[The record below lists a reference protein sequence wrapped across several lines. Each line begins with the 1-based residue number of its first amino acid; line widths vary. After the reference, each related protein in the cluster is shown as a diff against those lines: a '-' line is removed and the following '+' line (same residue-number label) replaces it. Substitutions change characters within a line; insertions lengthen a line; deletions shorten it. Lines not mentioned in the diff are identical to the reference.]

1 MPKVPPNI
9 RRCEICNYETKHKHN
24 FEAHVKTKKHL
35 ERVEHAGKDENKYHE
50 CSLCN
55 RRYNSYTGL
64 WKHKKICKPPTP
76 EPTSTLA
83 NIDNPAIVASLQ
95 ELHQKMDT
103 IQSTGLTTG
112 APVINQFN
120 QINNN
125 VTNQIINNILHHDV
139 TVKYLNANYK
149 NAMTL
154 DEFIQRIKF
163 KKKDYEIFEKNES
176 GIKST
181 KELLA
186 RQIGEIP
193 VHKRP
198 LHCARPV
205 TDEPTTFFV
214 KTKDEWIQ
222 ECQCRIEYDL
232 HTKPFARGQSKY
244 GVSNL
249 VDNYAN
255 ILYDTCDKYSK
266 TDSRF
271 GKYKNKIDTIYQSYD
286 EVQMTRYLGEQE
298 RLISPDPANR
308 MIENGEQEG
317 SDSISESSSE
327 SDSDTESET
336 KSDNDER
343 KTSSQS
349 TKKPPSKTAVVPKPT
364 PKPKF
369 DLSNKLVNRLEID
382 PALTTPTPTP
392 NPVEIS
398 I

>member
-1 MPKVPPNI
+1 MPQWECAC
-9 RRCEICNYETKHKHN
+9 CEYITHIKSNYD
-24 FEAHVKTKKHL
+24 AHMKSKKHIKRL
-35 ERVEHAGKDENKYHE
+35 EEGNVSPPRTESKHTHTCPN
-50 CSLCN
+50 CSKVYSS
-55 RRYNSYTGL
+55 RSGL
-64 WKHKKICKPPTP
+64 WNHSKVCKG

-83 NIDNPAIVASLQ
+83 NMNNPAIVASLQ
-95 ELHQKMDT
+95 ELHQKVDT

-139 TVKYLNANYK
+139 TVSYLNANYK
-149 NAMTL
+149 NAMTM

-205 TDEPTTFFV
+205 TNKPTTFFV
-214 KTKDEWIQ
+214 KTKNEWIQ
-222 ECQCRIEYDL
+222 EPQSYIEYDL
-232 HTKPFARGQSKY
+232 HTKPFERGQSEY
-244 GVSNL
+244 NSSNL
-249 VDNYAN
+249 VDNYTH
-255 ILYDTCDKYSK
+255 IMYDTCDKYSK
-266 TDSRF
+266 TDSKYD
-271 GKYKNKIDTIYQSYD
+271 KYKNKIKTISRGYNQV
-286 EVQMTRYLGEQE
+286 ELIRYLGEQE
-298 RLISPDPANR
+298 ELISPDPANR

-317 SDSISESSSE
+317 SDSSSESESSSE
-327 SDSDTESET
+327 SDSDTESEAD
-336 KSDNDER
+336 SDNDER
-343 KTSSQS
+343 NAPTPSSA
-349 TKKPPSKTAVVPKPT
+349 TKPSSKTAVVPKPT

-382 PALTTPTPTP
+382 PALTNTTPTPAS
-392 NPVEIS
+392 VEIS

>member
-1 MPKVPPNI
+1 MPQWECAC
-9 RRCEICNYETKHKHN
+9 CEYITHIKSNYD
-24 FEAHVKTKKHL
+24 AHMKSKKHIKRL
-35 ERVEHAGKDENKYHE
+35 EEGNVSPPRTESKHTHTCPN
-50 CSLCN
+50 CSKVYSS
-55 RRYNSYTGL
+55 RSGL
-64 WKHKKICKPPTP
+64 WNHSKVCKG

-83 NIDNPAIVASLQ
+83 NMNNPAIVASLQ
-95 ELHQKMDT
+95 ELHQKVDT

-139 TVKYLNANYK
+139 TVSYLNANYK

-205 TDEPTTFFV
+205 TNKPTTFFV
-214 KTKDEWIQ
+214 KTKNEWIQ
-222 ECQCRIEYDL
+222 EPQSYIEYDL
-232 HTKPFARGQSKY
+232 HTKPFERGQSEY
-244 GVSNL
+244 NSSNL
-249 VDNYAN
+249 VDNYTH
-255 ILYDTCDKYSK
+255 IMYDTCDKYSK
-266 TDSRF
+266 TDSKYD
-271 GKYKNKIDTIYQSYD
+271 KYKNKIKTISRGYNQV
-286 EVQMTRYLGEQE
+286 ELIRYLGEQE
-298 RLISPDPANR
+298 ELISPDPANR
-308 MIENGEQEG
+308 TIENGEQEG

-327 SDSDTESET
+327 SDSDSESET
-336 KSDNDER
+336 KSDLEER

-349 TKKPPSKTAVVPKPT
+349 AKKPSSKTAVVPKPT

-382 PALTTPTPTP
+382 PALTIPTPTPTP